1 MKLRVKMASFV
12 LSAGLVALGFGG
24 CFFQWLGD
32 LVGDS
37 LLLRSID

>member
-1 MKLRVKMASFV
+1 MKLRVKMALLV

-32 LVGDS
+32 FFGDT